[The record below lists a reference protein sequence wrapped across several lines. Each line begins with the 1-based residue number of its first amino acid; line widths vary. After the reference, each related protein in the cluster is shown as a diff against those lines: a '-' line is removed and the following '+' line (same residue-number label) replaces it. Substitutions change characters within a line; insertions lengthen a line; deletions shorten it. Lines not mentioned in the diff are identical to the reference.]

1 MGEAIASLFLSLPK
15 IITMKF
21 YFYLFIILTIVSSCS
36 EEGDAPTFS
45 KDYGSGMYISTD
57 NGVSFYKD
65 GVVKN
70 QIYKEVNG
78 LTLTG
83 VERIKFSG
91 TKAFILAGDM
101 YSVNIETFE
110 DKGIASGFVNPVDLT
125 FISPDNRALVVD
137 KDDSKVK
144 EVDLDRMEIASVI
157 ETGDSTKPVFI
168 VSRWYRS
175 FVMNGGAEPDSL
187 NDSTIV
193 AIDYRD
199 ELVPLADFMGSLYLG
214 DNPNSAVNINNLK
227 ILCKGIY
234 DPNDL
239 TTKTQ
244 SALVTVMQQWG
255 DFQVS
260 NSQTLNGIYNAQNL
274 ISNND
279 DTEYYFTAED
289 GIYSMNNNGSS
300 IINITNTVSDVLYY
314 QDEYY
319 GIYSVVDS
327 TTYYYNRDILY
338 INDSQNSKNTI
349 YKYDLDIGSY
359 IDTIVVDGPVK
370 DIAFY

>member
-1 MGEAIASLFLSLPK
+1 
-15 IITMKF
+15 MKF
-21 YFYLFIILTIVSSCS
+21 YSYLFVILTIVSSCK
-36 EEGDAPTFS
+36 EEEDAPTFS

-78 LTLTG
+78 QTLTG

-125 FISPDNRALVVD
+125 FVSPDDRAFVVD

-157 ETGDSTKPVFI
+157 ETGDSTKPIFI
-168 VSRWYRS
+168 VSTSSRS
-175 FVMNGGAEPDSL
+175 IVMNGGAEPDSL
-187 NDSTIV
+187 KDSTIV
-193 AIDYRD
+193 VIDHRD
-199 ELVPLADFMGSLYLG
+199 ELVPLAENMGGLYVG
-214 DNPNSAVNINNLK
+214 DNPNSALAINGLT

-239 TTKTQ
+239 TTQTQ
-244 SALVTVMQQWG
+244 STLVTVNPWDLLING
-255 DFQVS
+255 
-260 NSQTLNGIYNAQNL
+260 NTTLNGVYNAQNL

-279 DTEYYFTAED
+279 ETEYYFTAAD
-289 GIYSMNNNGSS
+289 GIYRMDP
-300 IINITNTVSDVLYY
+300 NTIVVTKFPDLVLSDVLYY
-314 QDEYY
+314 QDEQYA
-319 GIYSVVDS
+319 IYSVVDS

-349 YKYDLDIGSY
+349 YKYNLDIDQY
-359 IDTIVVDGPVK
+359 IDTIIVNGNVR
-370 DIAFY
+370 DINFY

>member
-1 MGEAIASLFLSLPK
+1 MEAFASLFLSLPK

-21 YFYLFIILTIVSSCS
+21 YSYLFIILTIVSSCK
-36 EEGDAPTFS
+36 EEEDAPTFS
-45 KDYGSGMYISTD
+45 KDYGSGLYISTD
-57 NGVSFYKD
+57 NGVSFYKH

-78 LTLTG
+78 QTLTG
-83 VERIKFSG
+83 VERIKFNG

-125 FISPDNRALVVD
+125 FVSPDNRAFVVD

-144 EVDLDRMEIASVI
+144 EVDLDRMEVASVI

-168 VSRWYRS
+168 IKKGYRS

-244 SALVTVMQQWG
+244 STLVTVNPW
-255 DFQVS
+255 DLLIS
-260 NSQTLNGIYNAQNL
+260 ANTTLNGVYNAQNL
-274 ISNND
+274 ISKPD

-289 GIYSMNNNGSS
+289 GVYRMDPNG
-300 IINITNTVSDVLYY
+300 IGVTKFPNLVLSDVLYY
-314 QDEYY
+314 QDERY

-349 YKYDLDIGSY
+349 YKYNLDIDQY
-359 IDTIVVDGPVK
+359 IDTIIVNGNVR
-370 DIAFY
+370 DINFY

>member
-1 MGEAIASLFLSLPK
+1 
-15 IITMKF
+15 MKF
-21 YFYLFIILTIVSSCS
+21 YIYLFITLTIFSSCK
-36 EEGDAPTFS
+36 EEENAPTFS

-57 NGVSFYKD
+57 IGVSFYKD

-78 LTLTG
+78 QTLTE
-83 VERIKFSG
+83 VEKIKFNG

-125 FISPDNRALVVD
+125 FLSPDNRAFVVD

-144 EVDLDRMEIASVI
+144 EVDLDRMEVASVI

-168 VSRWYRS
+168 VSKWYRS
-175 FVMNGGAEPDSL
+175 IVMNGGAEPDSL

-199 ELVPLADFMGSLYLG
+199 ELVSLAENMGGLYVG

-244 SALVTVMQQWG
+244 STLVTVNPW
-255 DFQVS
+255 DLLIVA
-260 NSQTLNGIYNAQNL
+260 NTTLNGVYNAQNL
-274 ISNND
+274 VSND
-279 DTEYYFTAED
+279 DDTKYYFTAEN
-289 GIYSMNNNGSS
+289 GIYQMNTNGSS
-300 IINITNTVSDVLYY
+300 VSLIDPIV
-314 QDEYY
+314 
-319 GIYSVVDS
+319 S
-327 TTYYYNRDILY
+327 DILY
-338 INDSQNSKNTI
+338 FQDEEYFVFTTDTTPPNVLNRNVLFVNDTQNDPSI
-349 YKYDLDIGSY
+349 VYKYNLDLNAFT
-359 IDTIVVDGPVK
+359 DTLIFDGNVR
-370 DIAFY
+370 DVNFYQ